1 MDHQGGWKSR
11 RRVVAI
17 VAALLVILIGA
28 AFVGGQLL
36 GRKDPGGTLPGGP
49 QFIGRTRAPEL
60 PATPADA
67 VGIFSERIDT
77 RVLVTTHITKYE
89 RKRECDTCPVQ
100 HNIAA
105 DGPVVE
111 VVITHDTQL
120 YRNTTDFNSAPVN
133 GKIQETVAPGVID
146 EIDEN
151 ALIEAWGT
159 REGDRLVALTL
170 LYSYLPQ

>member
-1 MDHQGGWKSR
+1 MDLKREGKSR
-11 RRVVAI
+11 RRIWVA
-17 VAALLVILIGA
+17 VGAVLVIVIGA

-49 QFIGRTRAPEL
+49 QFVGRARAPEL
-60 PATPADA
+60 PVAAADTI
-67 VGIFSERIDT
+67 GIFSERIDN
-77 RVLVTTHITKYE
+77 RVLVNTHVTQFE
-89 RKRECDTCPVQ
+89 RKRECDTCPVE
-100 HNIAA
+100 HHIAA
-105 DGPVVE
+105 AGPVVE
-111 VVITHDTQL
+111 VVVTHDTRL

-146 EIDEN
+146 EIGPN

-170 LYSYLPQ
+170 LYSYLP

>member
-1 MDHQGGWKSR
+1 MLIGT
-11 RRVVAI
+11 AM
-17 VAALLVILIGA
+17 LLVIFISA

-36 GRKDPGGTLPGGP
+36 GRKDPGGTLPVGP
-49 QFIGRTRAPEL
+49 QFVGRVRAPEL
-60 PATPADA
+60 PIGPADA
-67 VGIFSERIDT
+67 VGIFSERIDN
-77 RVLVTTHITKYE
+77 RVLVNTHVTQFE

-105 DGPVVE
+105 AGPVIE
-111 VVITHDTQL
+111 VVITHNTQV
-120 YRNTTDFNSAPVN
+120 YRNITNFNSARVN
-133 GKIQETVAPGVID
+133 GKIQETVAPGVVD
-146 EIDEN
+146 EIGAS

>member
-1 MDHQGGWKSR
+1 
-11 RRVVAI
+11 V
-17 VAALLVILIGA
+17 LVILIGA

-60 PATPADA
+60 PTAPADT
-67 VGIFSERIDT
+67 VGIFSERLDN
-77 RVLVTTHITKYE
+77 RVLVKTHITKYE

-111 VVITHDTQL
+111 VVLTHDTQL
-120 YRNTTDFNSAPVN
+120 YRNTTDFNSPPVN
-133 GKIQETVAPGVID
+133 GKIQETVGPGVID
-146 EIDEN
+146 EIGEN